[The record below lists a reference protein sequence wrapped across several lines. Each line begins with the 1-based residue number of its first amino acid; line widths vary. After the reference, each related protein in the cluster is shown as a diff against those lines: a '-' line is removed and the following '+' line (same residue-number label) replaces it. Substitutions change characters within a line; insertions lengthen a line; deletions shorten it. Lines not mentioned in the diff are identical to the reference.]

1 MRNSLIFKLMGAF
14 LLVIAIGA
22 LVISILT
29 SRATQNAFTLYTTRS
44 GQNWALRLAPV
55 LADYYAQNGSWRGV
69 DALLQSEPAVIASP
83 SATLRPGS
91 GTGMGNGMGQG
102 RGMGAQSMGAGMGMM
117 GQRSILV
124 DAQGRVVSDTQNE
137 LVGRQL
143 ASEDLKNGA
152 PVMVGN
158 QLVGTLLVTP
168 SDFGGAGTPAGEF
181 LASTN
186 QALLSSVIIAGA
198 IALILGAGLFLQ
210 ITAPLRQLKKAAAG
224 IARGDL
230 NQRVTIRSRD
240 EFGELGQTF
249 NHMAASLADAETQRQ
264 HLVADVAHELRTP
277 LSAIQG
283 TLEGIQDG
291 VLPLDEEQVAALY
304 TETMLLNRLVGDLRL
319 LSLAEAGQ
327 LKLELQETVP
337 GELIQKVVERLR
349 PQANQRKISLVL
361 DIQDDLPLVVVDADR
376 ITQVMNNLL
385 GNALRYT
392 PEGGEITVRA
402 ARLTVPAPALQISV
416 TDTGPGIDPAA
427 LPLVFDRFYRADKS
441 RTRSSG
447 GSGLGLAIVK
457 QLVEAHGGTVQAQ
470 SPAFKNGVE
479 SEFGTKMIFTIP
491 VLGA

>member
-29 SRATQNAFTLYTTRS
+29 SQATQNAFSLYTTRS

-69 DALLQSEPAVIASP
+69 DALLQSDPAVIVSP

-91 GTGMGNGMGQG
+91 GSGMGNGMG
-102 RGMGAQSMGAGMGMM
+102 RGMGSGAGLGMGMM
-117 GQRSILV
+117 GQRSILT
-124 DAQGRVVSDTQNE
+124 DGQGRVVSDTQNE
-137 LVGRQL
+137 LVGKQL
-143 ASEDLKNGA
+143 APDDLKNGA
-152 PVMVGN
+152 AVMVGS

-168 SDFGGAGTPAGEF
+168 SDFGGAGTPAAEF
-181 LASTN
+181 LTSVN
-186 QALLSSVIIAGA
+186 QALLSSVIIAGG
-198 IALILGAGLFLQ
+198 IALILGMGLFLQ

-291 VLPLDEEQVAALY
+291 VLPLDEEQMAALY

-327 LKLELQETVP
+327 LKLELQETAP
-337 GELIQKVVERLR
+337 GELIQKIVERLR
-349 PQANQRKISLVL
+349 PQANQRNISLVL
-361 DIQDDLPLVVVDADR
+361 DIQEGLPVVSLDADR
-376 ITQVMNNLL
+376 ITQVINNLL

-392 PEGGEITVRA
+392 PEGGAITVRA
-402 ARLTVPAPALQISV
+402 ARLAGPAPALQVSV
-416 TDTGPGIDPAA
+416 IDTGPGIDPAA

-457 QLVEAHGGTVQAQ
+457 QLVEAHGGSVCAQ

-491 VLGA
+491 ISGA